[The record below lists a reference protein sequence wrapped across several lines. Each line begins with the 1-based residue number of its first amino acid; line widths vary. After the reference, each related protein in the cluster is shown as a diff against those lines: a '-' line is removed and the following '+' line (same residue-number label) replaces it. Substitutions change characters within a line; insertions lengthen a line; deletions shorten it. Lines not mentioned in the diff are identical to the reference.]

1 MAVSIRLA
9 RRGQTHR
16 PFYHIVAA
24 DKRMARDGRFLEK
37 IGTYNPIG
45 KKEINV
51 DLEKAKKWLSEG
63 AQPTERVSKLLEIS
77 GAMEQFKS
85 SKAG

>member
-24 DKRMARDGRFLEK
+24 DQRCRRDGRFLDK

-51 DLEKAKKWLSEG
+51 DVDKAKKWLQEG
-63 AQPTERVSKLLEIS
+63 ASVSPEVKSLLK
-77 GAMEQFKS
+77 Q
-85 SKAG
+85 AGVFSA